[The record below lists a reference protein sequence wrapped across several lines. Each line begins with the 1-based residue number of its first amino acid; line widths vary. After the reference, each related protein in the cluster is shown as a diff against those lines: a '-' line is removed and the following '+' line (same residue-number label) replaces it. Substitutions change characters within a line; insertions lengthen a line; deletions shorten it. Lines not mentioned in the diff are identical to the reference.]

1 MTSTEKKTLFLDNI
15 KLIHNFAHKNYKKYF
30 MFFDTYDDMF
40 QSLSLKLWSKI
51 DNFDATR
58 TAYSTYA
65 TMVMVSYCKN
75 VAKRQY
81 KKTVFRI
88 RAIDNAK
95 IEDDEILDNQTDET
109 TVTTLEDRCFLREII
124 RNMSSILKRKA
135 KGYTIEEI
143 AKENKASWSKVQRY
157 ITSEKQKMLEE
168 MSK

>member
-15 KLIHNFAHKNYKKYF
+15 KLIHSFAHKNYKKYF

-65 TMVMVSYCKN
+65 TVVMSSYCKN

-81 KKTVFRI
+81 NKTVFRI
-88 RAIDNAK
+88 KAIDNAK
-95 IEDDEILDNQTDET
+95 TEDSEVLDNQTDEVA
-109 TVTTLEDRCFLREII
+109 VTTLEDRYFLREMIK
-124 RNMSSILKRKA
+124 NMPSILKRKA

-143 AKENKASWSKVQRY
+143 AKENKVSWSRVQRY
-157 ITSEKQKMLEE
+157 ITSEKQKILEE